1 MLVSW
6 RHVDGIGSFG
16 HDGGGVLIHGDVG
29 VLIHGRRSEV
39 VASGQTVRA
48 PRWKA
53 AQVLGFDI

>member
-1 MLVSW
+1 MGLV
-6 RHVDGIGSFG
+6 VLG
-16 HDGGGVLIHGDVG
+16 HEGGAVLIHGDVG
-29 VLIHGRRSEV
+29 VLILGSRSEV